1 MTRKLV
7 LLLTLCHGVLAAQ
20 QQPLAGTWQVT
31 FQAGMRIADGEAT
44 PIMASGTLTVKP
56 EADSLIGTLVTN
68 PAPDM
73 PERPPVRLAAKAS
86 SGEATFT
93 AHGTATINV
102 NGAKHEAAVVST
114 WVLRARGDSLEGTV
128 ERKIDS
134 PEAGPQEPRPVMGVR
149 KKG

>member
-1 MTRKLV
+1 
-7 LLLTLCHGVLAAQ
+7 
-20 QQPLAGTWQVT
+20 
-31 FQAGMRIADGEAT
+31 MRVADGEAT
-44 PIMASGTLTVKP
+44 PIMASGTLTVRL

-114 WVLRARGDSLEGTV
+114 WVLRAKGDSLEGTV

-134 PEAGPQEPRPVMGVR
+134 PEAGPQEPRPVTGVR

>member
-1 MTRKLV
+1 MDDPAV
-7 LLLTLCHGVLAAQ
+7 EHGRHGILAAQ

-114 WVLRARGDSLEGTV
+114 WVLRAKGDSLEGTV

-134 PEAGPQEPRPVMGVR
+134 PEAGPQEPRPVTGVR